1 MSKPLLFLIIFFI
14 LASITVP
21 GFFSLWNIQ
30 NLSAQLAGNGI
41 MAIGQTLVILTK
53 GFDLSIGANM
63 ALSGVVLVQ
72 LINRG
77 IPTLLSIIVVLAL
90 GLLIGLSIGI
100 LVSKVNINP
109 FVVTLGF
116 MNILRGMAMLIS
128 DSRPVVNS
136 DSTLME
142 YAFKNIGF
150 IPLPTFIFI
159 IIAVVAQF
167 FLSNTKSGRNIYAV
181 GGNTEASRL
190 AGIPVPLTITLTY
203 ILCGLSAS
211 IAGIILTS
219 RVNVASPVVGDN
231 TALTVI
237 AAVVVGGT
245 SLVGGRGNIWKSVV
259 GIFLLGILFNMM
271 DLQSIHT
278 QSQLLIT
285 GTILVVIVVVDGYLQ
300 ILAKRRGKKL
310 LGINV

>member
-30 NLSAQLAGNGI
+30 NLSAQLSGNGI
-41 MAIGQTLVILTK
+41 MAVGQTLVILTR

-77 IPTLLSIIVVLAL
+77 VPTLISIIIVLVL
-90 GLLIGLSIGI
+90 GLLLGLSIGI

-136 DSTLME
+136 NPTLME

-159 IIAVVAQF
+159 IIAVVFQF
-167 FLSNTKSGRNIYAV
+167 FLSYTKSGRNIYAV

-190 AGIPVPLTITLTY
+190 AGIPVSRTITLTY
-203 ILCGLSAS
+203 VLCGLSAS

-245 SLVGGRGNIWKSVV
+245 SLIGGRGNIWKSVV

-300 ILAKRRGKKL
+300 ILSKRRGKKL
-310 LGINV
+310 LSGNI